1 MKRTLNLTTAFWS
14 VTAALI
20 LSGCSGAPS
29 EGDIKAAIE
38 KEMQDNIEAGR
49 AAGGTT
55 VAEMMKGMM
64 PKIKNIK
71 KIGCKDDGEN
81 AYLCDVE
88 MDVTQ
93 MNVTNKT
100 IAPIRL

>member
-38 KEMQDNIEAGR
+38 KEMQDNIPEF
-49 AAGGTT
+49 
-55 VAEMMKGMM
+55 
-64 PKIKNIK
+64 
-71 KIGCKDDGEN
+71 DS
-81 AYLCDVE
+81 
-88 MDVTQ
+88 
-93 MNVTNKT
+93 
-100 IAPIRL
+100 